1 MGPSRANQARPLQ
14 QHHQQRSTDV
24 PVIAGGKEP
33 SPDTANVSLAGWMED
48 RRLSVYVLLVLTTGA
63 LYLTYMVFR
72 PFLTALF
79 LALILAVA
87 FFPLHQWV
95 SRHIRNSCVAALTTT
110 VLAII
115 TILAPLVL
123 VSARLASEAGR
134 IYVSVLQPLG
144 NPVVWPQ
151 RLNPVLEGV
160 ADATGVPIEELRV
173 DVAVEAKQAASWL
186 FRIAA
191 SFGQHFAQ
199 QLVTLVLAFVFLWP
213 LLQYSGE
220 FRAGAL
226 SVLPLSQQRT
236 RELVVAVNQG
246 IVADIYGVIVVGI
259 VEGALIALSFWL
271 AGLGSPLFWGVIAT
285 VLSCVPFVGVSLVWI
300 PACILL
306 ALRGN
311 WTNAILLLVWC
322 SLVVSTVEGT
332 VRSTIVSGHAKVNSM
347 LVMLSIMGGVVA
359 FGAVGIF
366 AGPVVV
372 VLVGTLV
379 RILREEHALAQAA
392 PNLQMD
398 SSSLNTFP

>member
-1 MGPSRANQARPLQ
+1 MGPSSANQAKPL
-14 QHHQQRSTDV
+14 HQQRSTEV
-24 PVIAGGKEP
+24 PVIANAEAP
-33 SPDTANVSLAGWMED
+33 NPDIPNVSFAGWIED
-48 RRLSVYVLLVLTTGA
+48 RRLSVYVLLALTA
-63 LYLTYMVFR
+63 CVLYLTYVVFR

-134 IYVSVLQPLG
+134 IYITVLQPLG

-160 ADATGVPIEELRV
+160 AGATGVPIEELRA
-173 DVAVEAKQAASWL
+173 DVAVQAKQAASWL
-186 FRIAA
+186 VRMAA

-213 LLQYSGE
+213 LLQHSHE

-226 SVLPLSQQRT
+226 SVLPLSRQRA
-236 RELVVAVNQG
+236 RELVVAINQG

-271 AGLGSPLFWGVIAT
+271 AGLGSPLFWGVVAT

-311 WTNAILLLVWC
+311 WTSAILLLVWC

-347 LVMLSIMGGVVA
+347 LVMLSIMGGIVA

-366 AGPVVV
+366 AGPVVL

-379 RILREEHALAQAA
+379 RILREEHTLARAA
-392 PNLQMD
+392 PTLQVG
-398 SSSLNTFP
+398 SSS